1 MRRLLLSSAAAIVTS
16 ALWVAAM
23 AQPGPA
29 AKPDAAPA
37 TTAAPKATAAP
48 EASPAPEGEGLPP
61 GHPPTSEMP
70 PGHPPAA
77 AGGDR
82 GGFSPPQDSVSV
94 VEGLPPGVVDIQIVD
109 GDEQPVANAPIT
121 LTILKNSVTEGEST
135 STVTGTTDAQG
146 RYNFSNLQ
154 TGSGISYTV
163 TTSRDQAS
171 FASGPFGLKD
181 QAGVRVLLHSYEPIT
196 SLAEAPLVMEAIVLL
211 DVKQDTIA
219 VNHLL
224 RTLNVGR
231 TAYVATDVRMPMP
244 EGAKAFN
251 QGGEGMGSAMGGVA
265 MVESDGQMEL
275 TGTFPPGEAELT
287 YRYNLPL
294 DSGGEARLKIPLP
307 PRVVATRVV
316 VGAGPKMNL
325 EVAGFPKAASGRW
338 QDGKR
343 VLQTTK
349 QANTRMGIA
358 GLMQN
363 TSPQILDV
371 HLTGLPSSGPAPMI
385 ALLLALAAGAGG
397 LVYLMQHRDQRVLA
411 TDQRQDLEEARDA
424 LLGEFAVLEKAR
436 RKGDIGPRTYDR
448 LRAALL
454 DALARIVNRLELAGR
469 EPRKERARSS
479 AGERAKM
486 PAKRR
491 RDDDSDEAKASDNP
505 EGRPKRRKKRPKRAT
520 AAKARG

>member
-1 MRRLLLSSAAAIVTS
+1 
-16 ALWVAAM
+16 M
-23 AQPGPA
+23 A
-29 AKPDAAPA
+29 
-37 TTAAPKATAAP
+37 
-48 EASPAPEGEGLPP
+48 
-61 GHPPTSEMP
+61 
-70 PGHPPAA
+70 
-77 AGGDR
+77 
-82 GGFSPPQDSVSV
+82 
-94 VEGLPPGVVDIQIVD
+94 EGLPPGVVDIQIVD
-109 GDEQPVANAPIT
+109 GEEQPVPNAPIV

-135 STVTGTTDAQG
+135 STATGTTDAQG
-146 RYNFSNLQ
+146 RYNFTNLQ
-154 TGSGISYTV
+154 TGSGVSYTV

-181 QAGVRVLLHSYEPIT
+181 KAGVRVLLHSFEPIT

-231 TAYVATDVRMPMP
+231 KAYVATDVRMPLP

-251 QGGEGMGSAMGGVA
+251 QGGDGMGAGMGGVA
-265 MVESDGQMEL
+265 MVESEGQMEL

-294 DSGGEARLKIPLP
+294 DGTEEARLKIPLP

-316 VGAGPKMNL
+316 VGAGPKMGL
-325 EVAGFPKAASGRW
+325 EVAGFPKSASGRW

-349 QANTRMGIA
+349 QASSRTGIA

-371 HLTGLPSSGPAPMI
+371 HLTGLPSSGPAPLV
-385 ALLLALAAGAGG
+385 ALMLALGAGVAG
-397 LVYLMQHRDQRVLA
+397 LFYLMQHRDQRVLA
-411 TDQRQDLEEARDA
+411 TDQREDLEEARDA
-424 LLGEFAVLEKAR
+424 LLGEFALLEKSR
-436 RKGDIGPRTYDR
+436 RKGDIGPRTYER
-448 LRAALL
+448 LRTALL
-454 DALARIVNRLELAGR
+454 DALARIVNRLELSKREAGKR
-469 EPRKERARSS
+469 PAVSTAGKRA
-479 AGERAKM
+479 EV

-491 RDDDSDEAKASDNP
+491 KKKREGDET
-505 EGRPKRRKKRPKRAT
+505 RPKRRKKRPKRT
-520 AAKARG
+520 EAAKARG